1 MSNHFKKT
9 ALIALFISLLV
20 LSACSNLKKGVVID
34 KYIKGPSTIYVK
46 SGNVLIPVRG
56 SREYKIKV
64 RGEVDGKAVTDTFTL
79 DKPEWNKINKGD
91 IYEVK
96 E

>member
-1 MSNHFKKT
+1 MRNNFKKS
-9 ALIALFISLLV
+9 ALIALSISLLV

-34 KYIKGPSTIYVK
+34 KYIEEPSTIYAK

-64 RGEVDGKAVTDTFTL
+64 RGEVDGKSVTDTFTL
-79 DKPEWNKINKGD
+79 DKPEWNKINEGE

-96 E
+96 K

>member
-9 ALIALFISLLV
+9 ALIALSISLLA
-20 LSACSNLKKGVVID
+20 LSACTDLKKGVVID
-34 KYIKGPSTIYVK
+34 KYVEEPSTTYIK
-46 SGNVLIPVRG
+46 SGNALIPLTG

-64 RGEVDGKAVTDTFTL
+64 RGEVDGKSVTDTFTL
-79 DKPEWNKINKGD
+79 DKPEWNEINEGD